1 MKADREAN
9 PKGFTRE
16 EANLALDKVRERY
29 GIHPS
34 GGQQHARGNNSPNA
48 KAAQRNQIGAPLDF
62 EWAYDVDAG
71 ANESSLNESA
81 AQSAVQEFP
90 ARRLQNDLLVETQQ
104 FHYLIRIAECVLPLH
119 CQVEAENAAE
129 AWHQVKQIRN
139 LIEWREISAE
149 ELAEII
155 ADEKASDAR
164 ASKMEHT
171 SLYRSQK
178 GIRR

>member
-9 PKGFTRE
+9 PRGFTRE
-16 EANLALDKVRERY
+16 EANLVLDRVRERY

-34 GGQQHARGNNSPNA
+34 GGQQHARSNNSPNA
-48 KAAQRNQIGAPLDF
+48 KAAQQNQIDAPMNF
-62 EWAYDVDAG
+62 EWAYYPNVHA
-71 ANESSLNESA
+71 ATNKSALSESA

-90 ARRLQNDLLVETQQ
+90 AKRFRNDLPVETQQ
-104 FHYLIRIAECVLPLH
+104 FHYLIRIAECLLPLL

-129 AWHQVKQIRN
+129 AWHRVKQIRN

-155 ADEKASDAR
+155 ADEKASDTR
-164 ASKMEHT
+164 A
-171 SLYRSQK
+171 
-178 GIRR
+178 I